1 MGIGL
6 IATGIINIL
15 FGFSTSLW
23 AFAVSWVLNAF
34 FQGWGSPVCA
44 RLLTAW
50 YSRTE
55 RGGWWALWN
64 TAHNVGGAIIP
75 IVMAAAALHYG
86 WRAGMMIAGCM
97 AIVVGIFLCWRL
109 RDRPQALGLPAVGE
123 WRHDALEIAQQ
134 QEGQG

>member
-1 MGIGL
+1 MCIRDR
-6 IATGIINIL
+6 
-15 FGFSTSLW
+15 
-23 AFAVSWVLNAF
+23 
-34 FQGWGSPVCA
+34 CA

-64 TAHNVGGAIIP
+64 TAHNVGGALIP
-75 IVMAAAALHYG
+75 IVMAASALHYG

-134 QEGQG
+134 DVYKRQGWGRFVHAHRMVILQWYATMTPVYRHKGLSLIHI